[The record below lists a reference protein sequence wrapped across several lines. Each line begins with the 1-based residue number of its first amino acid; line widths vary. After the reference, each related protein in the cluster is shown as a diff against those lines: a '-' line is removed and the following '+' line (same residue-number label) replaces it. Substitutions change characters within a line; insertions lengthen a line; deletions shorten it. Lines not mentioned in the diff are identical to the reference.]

1 MRTPAEIYEAYRVMP
16 NLRLHQLRVASVA
29 KMICGAF
36 ATPVEVKD
44 IVVTCLFHD
53 MGNIIKSDLDH
64 FPESFLGPQ
73 PREYWDTVKREY
85 IDTYG
90 ANTHDA
96 NLMIARELGLSEQI
110 VHLMDD
116 ISFSKL
122 DTTRDSGTFEQKI
135 SEYAD
140 LRVGPHGV
148 LSLNDRIADIK
159 IRYAATPGVET
170 PDDGVRFDELVR
182 AAQTIEQQIFEKSN
196 IRPEN
201 IHDES
206 IAPIVAELQV
216 YPIV

>member
-1 MRTPAEIYEAYRVMP
+1 
-16 NLRLHQLRVASVA
+16 
-29 KMICGAF
+29 
-36 ATPVEVKD
+36 
-44 IVVTCLFHD
+44 
-53 MGNIIKSDLDH
+53 
-64 FPESFLGPQ
+64 
-73 PREYWDTVKREY
+73 
-85 IDTYG
+85 
-90 ANTHDA
+90 
-96 NLMIARELGLSEQI
+96 
-110 VHLMDD
+110 MDD

-206 IAPIVAELQV
+206 IAPIVAELQD